1 MIITCLIFNFIFA
14 LKDSLNNTIEQQ
26 TQHIKFIENQNQLL
40 QDELK
45 IMQQTQST
53 ASTISLNNN
62 LTTQNQIELYK
73 SNEKFFKEKV
83 KI

>member
-1 MIITCLIFNFIFA
+1 
-14 LKDSLNNTIEQQ
+14 
-26 TQHIKFIENQNQLL
+26 
-40 QDELK
+40 
-45 IMQQTQST
+45 MQQTQST